1 MRCALILATSLMLAP
16 VHAWA
21 ADLVVEVVNLANND
35 GDVHVALYDNSAV
48 FPKSD
53 GMLTERQVLPNER
66 RVRLVFH
73 DLTPGTYA
81 IAVYHDENG
90 NHNFDQAIF
99 GIPLEDYG
107 FSNDVR
113 VFFSAPSFAEAS
125 FYVPDSGTAITIH
138 LND

>member
-1 MRCALILATSLMLAP
+1 MRRALILATSLMLAP
-16 VHAWA
+16 LHAWA
-21 ADLVVEVVNLANND
+21 ADLVVEVVNLASND
-35 GDVHVALYDNSAV
+35 GDVHVALYDNPTT

-53 GMLTERQVLPNER
+53 GMLSERQVLPNER

-73 DLTPGTYA
+73 NLRPDMYA

-113 VFFSAPSFAEAS
+113 VFFSAPSFAEAA
-125 FYVPDSGTAITIH
+125 FQVPDGGTVITIH

>member
-1 MRCALILATSLMLAP
+1 MRRALILAAMLMSAP
-16 VHAWA
+16 ASAWA
-21 ADLVVEVVNLANND
+21 ADLVVNVINLASDD
-35 GDVHVALYDNSAV
+35 GDVHVALYDNPAM

-53 GMLTERQVLPNER
+53 GMLSERQVLPNDR
-66 RVRLVFH
+66 QVRLVFS

-90 NHNFDQAIF
+90 NHEFDQAIF

-113 VFFSAPSFAEAS
+113 VFFSAPSFEEAA
-125 FYVPDSGTAITIH
+125 FDVPDNGATITIH

>member
-1 MRCALILATSLMLAP
+1 MRRALILATSLMLAP
-16 VHAWA
+16 LHAWA
-21 ADLVVEVVNLANND
+21 ADLVVEVVNLASDD
-35 GDVHVALYDNSAV
+35 GDVHVALYNNPTM

-53 GMLTERQVLPNER
+53 GMLSERQVLPSER
-66 RVRLVFH
+66 RVGLVFQ
-73 DLTPGTYA
+73 DLRPGVYA

-90 NHNFDQAIF
+90 NHDFDQAIF

-113 VFFSAPSFAEAS
+113 VFFSAPSFVETS
-125 FYVPDSGTAITIH
+125 FYVPEGGTAITIH

>member
-1 MRCALILATSLMLAP
+1 MSRALVLATSLMLAP
-16 VHAWA
+16 LQAWS
-21 ADLVVEVVNLANND
+21 ADLVVEVVNLSSDD
-35 GDVHVALYDNSAV
+35 GDVHVALYNNPTM

-53 GMLTERQVLPNER
+53 GMLSERQVLPKER

-90 NHNFDQAIF
+90 NHEFDQAIF
-99 GIPLEDYG
+99 GIPLEGYG

-113 VFFSAPSFAEAS
+113 VFFSAPSFEEAA
-125 FYVPDSGTAITIH
+125 FDVPDGGAAITIH